1 MKNLQNNEPTVS
13 DGLAGRGCESVLP
26 GSHTG
31 AVLLG
36 WSACVTLLVV
46 TAAVWQ
52 ALCPT

>member
-1 MKNLQNNEPTVS
+1 MQNALRNELNAS
-13 DGLAGRGCESVLP
+13 GGAGGDGSKLG
-26 GSHTG
+26 HTG

>member
-1 MKNLQNNEPTVS
+1 MQNALRNELNAS
-13 DGLAGRGCESVLP
+13 GGAWGGGSNAG
-26 GSHTG
+26 HAG
-31 AVLLG
+31 ALLLG